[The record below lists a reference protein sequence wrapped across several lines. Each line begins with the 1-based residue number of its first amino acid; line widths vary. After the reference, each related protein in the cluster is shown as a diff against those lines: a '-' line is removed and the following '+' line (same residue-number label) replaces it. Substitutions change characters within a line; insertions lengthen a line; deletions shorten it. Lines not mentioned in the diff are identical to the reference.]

1 MLLAHLAHCDTV
13 QQTHC
18 HTVLQVVRHA
28 VQQAL
33 SGVPGW
39 DGETEGLGVLGGG
52 GARETEGHG
61 FGREGG
67 RVEEEGGG
75 GEECQQRSHVRW
87 AVASSPGGPTQTG
100 PRSPPVW

>member
-1 MLLAHLAHCDTV
+1 MLPALYHTVQQTHCHAMLLAHLAHCDTV

-18 HTVLQVVRHA
+18 HTVLQVVCHA

-52 GARETEGHG
+52 GG
-61 FGREGG
+61 
-67 RVEEEGGG
+67 
-75 GEECQQRSHVRW
+75 
-87 AVASSPGGPTQTG
+87 
-100 PRSPPVW
+100 